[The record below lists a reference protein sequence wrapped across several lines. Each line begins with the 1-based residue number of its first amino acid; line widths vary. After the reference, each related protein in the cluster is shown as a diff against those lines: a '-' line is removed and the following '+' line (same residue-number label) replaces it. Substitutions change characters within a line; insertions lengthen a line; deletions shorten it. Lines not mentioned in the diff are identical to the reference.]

1 VERKRVLLIDDEK
14 EFCQLVRSHLEIE
27 GKIEVFTASNGKA
40 GVEAARQ
47 VKPHLVLLDI
57 MMPGGMDGF
66 DVLRALKKD
75 PKTVAIPVAMLTV
88 MQDDA
93 SKIEATQLYDEDY
106 ITKPVKLNELK
117 SKVEKILDRLSR

>member
-1 VERKRVLLIDDEK
+1 MQRKRVLLIDDEK
-14 EFCQLVRSHLEIE
+14 GFCQLVRTHLELD
-27 GKIEVFTASNGKA
+27 GKLEVFTASTGKE

-47 VKPHLVLLDI
+47 VKPDLVLLDI

-66 DVLRALKKD
+66 DVLKTLKKD
-75 PKTVAIPVAMLTV
+75 KSTVSIPIVMLTV

-106 ITKPVKLNELK
+106 ITKPVKLKELK
-117 SKVEKILDRLSR
+117 GKVEKILNRFYH

>member
-1 VERKRVLLIDDEK
+1 MDRKRILIIDDEK
-14 EFCQLVRSHLEIE
+14 EFCQLVRTHLELD
-27 GKIEVFTASNGKA
+27 GDLEVFTAANGKD

-47 VKPHLVLLDI
+47 VKPDLVLLDI

-66 DVLRALKKD
+66 EVLKTLKKD
-75 PKTVAIPVAMLTV
+75 EKTVAIPVVMLTV

-106 ITKPVKLNELK
+106 ITKPVKLKELK
-117 SKVEKILDRLSR
+117 AKVEKILSRFSH